1 MLAETFFS
9 RMVFSF
15 YEVVPP
21 VADIRFIGLVQ
32 LRKLTSHLLECQRRK
47 GLRNKCLQAYWKET
61 SASGV
66 DFWWHFTTFGQS
78 GRGSHRKS
86 KSAIMYKNMSQCFL
100 YRNQLTTEAKT
111 SVVYW
116 HGRAKQKTKNGAR
129 WVLRSFQGL
138 VKVRLGWI
146 IYYESKTFISRDTS
160 YKLSPSVILLSFS
173 GFRSM

>member
-1 MLAETFFS
+1 
-9 RMVFSF
+9 MVLSF

-32 LRKLTSHLLECQRRK
+32 LRKLTSQLLECQRRK
-47 GLRNKCLQAYWKET
+47 RLRNKCLQAYCKET
-61 SASGV
+61 TASGV

-100 YRNQLTTEAKT
+100 YRNQLTTEAKN

-129 WVLRSFQGL
+129 WVLRSFKGL

-146 IYYESKTFISRDTS
+146 IYYESKNFIYRDTL
-160 YKLSPSVILLSFS
+160 YELSPSVIFLSFS
-173 GFRSM
+173 GFPSM